1 MAKWGEGDPRWIV
14 EERPDATNVNNWHWS
29 EKNADSWSQ
38 QKLKELFT
46 DVKMDENS
54 NSIKIKSVTSCDGEA
69 RVTNRKNKLFVFFE
83 WNISLAFEAIW
94 TGCRISGNIDLQ
106 NFSEDLDD
114 LDICVRPHFNT
125 PAFAASIVKSQ
136 IERGSMRTFF
146 ISKLEQ
152 YIQDIKSEYGGQN
165 GEACSTGNIVKSKA
179 IINKSESHPPKIKT
193 DSPLHV
199 KQKKSCK
206 KRIKSK
212 SSSSNDL
219 IFYVS
224 LVSLVGLGVVG
235 VIKLARM
242 K

>member
-1 MAKWGEGDPRWIV
+1 M
-14 EERPDATNVNNWHWS
+14 
-29 EKNADSWSQ
+29 
-38 QKLKELFT
+38 
-46 DVKMDENS
+46 
-54 NSIKIKSVTSCDGEA
+54 
-69 RVTNRKNKLFVFFE
+69 
-83 WNISLAFEAIW
+83 
-94 TGCRISGNIDLQ
+94 Q

-136 IERGSMRTFF
+136 IERGSMRTFI

-165 GEACSTGNIVKSKA
+165 ADALPTGNIVKSKT
-179 IINKSESHPPKIKT
+179 IINKSESHQPKIKT

-199 KQKKSCK
+199 TQKKSCK